1 MDDVIKLV
9 SITYTKDKYGNQMPV
24 RTERQVFCKVE
35 SIGRSEFY
43 QAAQV
48 DMKPSYTFVLSHFM
62 DYHGERELLYKD
74 WTGVEK
80 NYEIVRQYRGKG
92 DTQELVAEERTGR
105 DGSVGGGTA
114 NGDSE

>member
-9 SITYTKDKYGNQMPV
+9 NISYTKDNSGNLVPS
-24 RTERQVFCKVE
+24 RSTRQVFCKVN

-48 DMKPSYTFVLSHFM
+48 DMKPSYTFIRSHFM
-62 DYHGERELLYKD
+62 DYQGERELLYTD

-80 NYEIVRQYRGKG
+80 NYVILRTYRGQNDKL
-92 DTQELVAEERTGR
+92 EIVAEERKGR
-105 DGSVGGGTA
+105 DGSVSGSPVES
-114 NGDSE
+114 NP